1 MNDDKGI
8 FNGCENVPL
17 GSEYECEEGND
28 QDYKKHPG
36 AEDCI
41 WQRNEEIQLQGDLVT
56 SSFGEKTGDGDP
68 DGLDDLNLYFSH
80 IYNLFIKFNLNRI
93 WGYSFSKDWSSGS
106 SYKKQDIVE
115 HSGMLWQ
122 TPDDIAVGSDLSKTP
137 PSEVLLNEVQIN
149 INPWYMLYPWQDGDS
164 LIIVPERWY
173 IDGDAWVSDLSLLGE
188 VDAISQGDL
197 DKIKVVPNPFIVQSN
212 FAGSQSNSIRFT
224 HLPTQCQI
232 YIYTVSGEFVDHI
245 SHDSPVDGN
254 EFWDL
259 KNGKGRDV
267 APGLYIYTVETLN
280 DLKKIGKFAIVR

>member
-1 MNDDKGI
+1 
-8 FNGCENVPL
+8 L
-17 GSEYECEEGND
+17 
-28 QDYKKHPG
+28 
-36 AEDCI
+36 
-41 WQRNEEIQLQGDLVT
+41 
-56 SSFGEKTGDGDP
+56 
-68 DGLDDLNLYFSH
+68 LD
-80 IYNLFIKFNLNRI
+80 
-93 WGYSFSKDWSSGS
+93 
-106 SYKKQDIVE
+106 
-115 HSGMLWQ
+115 
-122 TPDDIAVGSDLSKTP
+122 
-137 PSEVLLNEVQIN
+137 EVQIN
-149 INPWYMLYPWQDGDS
+149 INPWYILYPWQDGDS

-197 DKIKVVPNPFIVQSN
+197 DKIKVVPNPFIVQSG

-245 SHDSPVDGN
+245 PHNSPVDSN

-259 KNGKGRDV
+259 KNGKGQDV